1 MVGVEEENRKKAEL
15 REAVTNLKNKTPEWE
30 TRFIYT
36 ATHELKTPLTSIKG
50 YMELIQEHLDMSQ
63 GGPELNELKYMVGV
77 VARNTERLES
87 LLNDILEI
95 QRLIEGRLEV
105 SMVEHNVAEFLQ
117 QVAEDLTPILNKR
130 SQCLQ
135 VESSVESLVF
145 GRQRLAQVLQNLIH
159 NSSKFSPDGS
169 TIQLRVEKVNDDVMF
184 SVTDEGVGL
193 SPKDISKLFKP
204 FPKIKK
210 PGSYAG
216 TGLGLSICNG
226 IVELHGGE
234 IWAESPGT
242 GRGSTFFFTIPDD
255 ISSE

>member
-1 MVGVEEENRKKAEL
+1 MGVEEETRKKAEL
-15 REAVTNLKNKTPEWE
+15 REAVNNLNNENPEWE
-30 TRFIYT
+30 PRFIYM

-50 YMELIQEHLDMSQ
+50 YMDLIQKHLETGQ
-63 GGPELNELKYMVGV
+63 GGPELNELMYMVGV
-77 VARNTERLES
+77 VTRNTDRLDA

-95 QRLIEGRLEV
+95 QRLIEGRLEI
-105 SMVEHNVAEFLQ
+105 SMAEHDVAEFLQ
-117 QVAEDLTPILNKR
+117 QVAEDLTTTLNKR

-135 VESSVESLVF
+135 VESGVESLVF
-145 GRQRLAQVLQNLIH
+145 GRQRLAQVLQNLIQ

-169 TIQLRVEKVNDDVMF
+169 TIQLRVEKMNDAVMF

-210 PGSYAG
+210 PGSYEG

-242 GRGSTFFFTIPDD
+242 GQGSTFFFTIPDD